1 MANANLTNI
10 NTPAPL
16 NSSLTVMNN
25 ILRVIKNGIIA
36 AQVANGVTN
45 PVAPDVGPAS
55 LAGLLARGVGNE
67 VANATAYSQA
77 AFNLQMP
84 DTATGANLNRWL
96 NIYNIPRRN
105 ASSSFGTVVGTT
117 SPTSASTFI
126 PAGTQLTAPSGT
138 RYQVQTSGTYGNGS
152 TIPLIAIDTGSITN
166 QEVGVTLQ
174 WVSTPAYFS
183 STVTVNNALEGG
195 VDAETDGVADSRLLA
210 FFANPPSSGNP
221 SQVIQNAGQ
230 SSTDVQ
236 TAFVYPAARLGAT
249 VDVTVVTAATSTST
263 SRALS
268 TPILTNVVG
277 PYISG
282 LLPTSIDCLVTTV
295 VDYPIDVCLF
305 LSLPLAP
312 TANPPGPGGG
322 WLDPNPLVTTA
333 AKPFI
338 RVVDGYALSGN
349 TSGVPQNTSNAFWVD
364 VANYANSAPVQGF
377 QYNFSYLSP
386 TDLTLYQGTTNGT
399 FTQGSNYAS
408 LSGYPSLY
416 YLTFN
421 NPFYDN
427 ATLGTVVKPGAVIF
441 PSAAK
446 TATYIQQLL
455 AYLTTL
461 GPGERTNNPL
471 LTSRALRQPPEA
483 TAYNYKIND
492 RVVKPV
498 LNNPEVYDGTLNYLG
513 IYCNSGFTPVP
524 NGESITPSTLFVPYN
539 TITTNADTAYAA
551 SAPPTAF
558 LANGNSALGP
568 SYIFVINNL
577 AIYPLF

>member
-1 MANANLTNI
+1 MANTNLTNT

-55 LAGLLARGVGNE
+55 FAGLLARGVGNE

-210 FFANPPSSGNP
+210 FPGHPECRPKLYRRPDSFRLSSGTTRGNCRCYRGHSGHQHFNLSSIIDPHSDQCSGSLYLGSAPYQYRLLGDDGCGLPDRCLPLSISPPSSN
-221 SQVIQNAGQ
+221 GQ
-230 SSTDVQ
+230 SSWSWW
-236 TAFVYPAARLGAT
+236 RM
-249 VDVTVVTAATSTST
+249 
-263 SRALS
+263 
-268 TPILTNVVG
+268 VG
-277 PYISG
+277 P
-282 LLPTSIDCLVTTV
+282 
-295 VDYPIDVCLF
+295 
-305 LSLPLAP
+305 
-312 TANPPGPGGG
+312 
-322 WLDPNPLVTTA
+322 
-333 AKPFI
+333 
-338 RVVDGYALSGN
+338 
-349 TSGVPQNTSNAFWVD
+349 
-364 VANYANSAPVQGF
+364 
-377 QYNFSYLSP
+377 
-386 TDLTLYQGTTNGT
+386 
-399 FTQGSNYAS
+399 
-408 LSGYPSLY
+408 
-416 YLTFN
+416 
-421 NPFYDN
+421 
-427 ATLGTVVKPGAVIF
+427 
-441 PSAAK
+441 
-446 TATYIQQLL
+446 
-455 AYLTTL
+455 
-461 GPGERTNNPL
+461 
-471 LTSRALRQPPEA
+471 
-483 TAYNYKIND
+483 
-492 RVVKPV
+492 
-498 LNNPEVYDGTLNYLG
+498 
-513 IYCNSGFTPVP
+513 
-524 NGESITPSTLFVPYN
+524 
-539 TITTNADTAYAA
+539 
-551 SAPPTAF
+551 
-558 LANGNSALGP
+558 
-568 SYIFVINNL
+568 
-577 AIYPLF
+577 